1 MRSVFRGLPVT
12 AFRGQLETDGCL
24 HTQRVTVFIRIVDY
38 LHLIVNHY
46 TEYGSPLTL
55 PLAGE
60 EEYPSLRI

>member
-1 MRSVFRGLPVT
+1 LPVT